1 MASETHRE
9 DAVSPV
15 IATILLIALT
25 VTVIAVA
32 ALVVTNIAGG
42 YGDQKVVDIRVT
54 PSGEKTFSVMVIGG
68 TDASQLTSLQALAE
82 GVEFVN
88 GGVIDDP
95 QVGLLDELGISGS
108 NVAGEVRLTLVGT
121 FTDGTVQVVYSS
133 LVTV

>member
-1 MASETHRE
+1 MASGTHRE

-15 IATILLIALT
+15 IATIILIALT

-88 GGVIDDP
+88 GGVIGGP
-95 QVGLLDELGISGS
+95 QVGLPDKLEISGS